1 MATSHRILIF
11 TNAGSIIMPEL
22 QTIIDREQAKRQ
34 LILNSLLTNVENFR
48 SDATKAF
55 SDYSLIERS
64 TLENIEADDISSY
77 SVLTAW
83 EQELMPIQ
91 QSLSDTRSDDNFS
104 IFLIKNLILNNDE
117 IQPKINQI
125 ISKREIEVLHNF
137 TNQIYPIN
145 EHDEYA
151 EQRQQAN
158 ILLSKPESDII
169 QIKNHQIDYILYA
182 EIARLNN
189 ITVIDL
195 HTSLFS
201 RILGNLRLRSERK
214 KTVKA
219 ENERLQFIKNR
230 LEILSNMNGGLI
242 VEIFEIKWDLITIF
256 SLRNLYE
263 KKINKLSVDDAKNAV
278 KRLAIFD
285 AETLKF
291 RNEQIDKLS
300 INSDQVSLEITRSM
314 TTNIDNL
321 LLRIF
326 DLTNIQ
332 KNQLLLYS
340 KEYREL
346 RAEQTAIKNLQS
358 ERM

>member
-1 MATSHRILIF
+1 MMSK
-11 TNAGSIIMPEL
+11 L
-22 QTIIDREQAKRQ
+22 QTIVDREQSKRQ
-34 LILNSLLTNVENFR
+34 IILNSLLTNVESFR

-55 SDYSLIERS
+55 SDFTLKERS
-64 TLENIEADDISSY
+64 TLDAIEADDITSY
-77 SVLTAW
+77 SVLSAW

-91 QSLSDTRSDDNFS
+91 QSLAARRTDDNFS
-104 IFLIKNLILNNDE
+104 KLLIKNLILNNDE
-117 IQPKINQI
+117 TQPKINQI

-145 EHDEYA
+145 EHDEYS

-158 ILLSKPESDII
+158 ILLSRPESDIF
-169 QIKNHQIDYILYA
+169 QIKNHQIDYILYG
-182 EIARLNN
+182 EIAKSNN

-195 HTSLFS
+195 HTSFFN
-201 RILGNLRLRSERK
+201 RIKGNLRLRSERK

-219 ENERLQFIKNR
+219 ENERLKFIKNR

-242 VEIFEIKWDLITIF
+242 VEIFEKKWDLITII
-256 SLRNLYE
+256 SLRNQYE

-278 KRLAIFD
+278 KRLSIFD
-285 AETLKF
+285 AETHKF
-291 RNEQIDKLS
+291 KNEQIEKLS
-300 INSDQVSLEITRSM
+300 INSDQVSLEITRSI
-314 TTNIDNL
+314 TENIDNI

-346 RAEQTAIKNLQS
+346 QAEQTAILNLRS
-358 ERM
+358 ERI